1 MLWELFHIRS
11 KKQVFGV
18 ECILDTS
25 IGGYVTPE
33 TIAWFS
39 NPLGL
44 FKKIRQHLAPRNILK
59 KLKNS

>member
-44 FKKIRQHLAPRNILK
+44 FKKSDNILRPGT
-59 KLKNS
+59 S